1 MDKSLLR
8 LNLQLFATTMT
19 TETGSLSAEMK
30 TFYEK
35 RLLDQAEPLLVHNQF
50 GDKYPIPAGSGKKIE
65 FRKYSALPKAL
76 TALTEGVT
84 PAGNSLTVT
93 TVEGTV
99 KQYGDWIQ
107 LSDMLQMTAID
118 NNVVQATKLLSSQAG
133 RTLDTV
139 TREVLAGGTN
149 VIYAPKVVDG
159 AETEVLSRSTLTPEC
174 VLTPFVVMRA
184 AATLEAMNT
193 PKIDGSYVLIIHPYC
208 RETLQ
213 ESPGWV
219 DVVKYKEG
227 NNTFSGEIGKI
238 GDVRVV
244 TTSEAKVINDST
256 CPVVE
261 NTTYYSVFTSLLLGA
276 NAYGVT
282 ELENGGLQH
291 IVKQLG
297 YGEDPLNQRSSC
309 GWKATSAAVRLCE
322 EYMVRIESLSP
333 VWSKKVKAN

>member
-50 GDKYPIPAGSGKKIE
+50 GDKYPIPANNGKKIE

-193 PKIDGSYVLIIHPYC
+193 PKIDGSYVLITHPYC

-244 TTSEAKVINDST
+244 TTSEAKIINDST

-261 NTTYYSVFTSLLLGA
+261 STTYYSVFTSLLLGA

-309 GWKATSAAVRLCE
+309 GWKATSVAVRLCE

>member
-84 PAGNSLTVT
+84 PAGNSLNVT

-149 VIYAPKVVDG
+149 VMYAPKVVDG

-193 PKIDGSYVLIIHPYC
+193 PKIDGSYVLITHPYC

-244 TTSEAKVINDST
+244 TTSEAKIINDST

-261 NTTYYSVFTSLLLGA
+261 DSTYYSVFTSLLLGA

-282 ELENGGLQH
+282 MLENGGLQH

-309 GWKATSAAVRLCE
+309 GWKATSVAVRLCE

>member
-50 GDKYPIPAGSGKKIE
+50 GDKYPIPANNGKKIE

-149 VIYAPKVVDG
+149 VMYAPKVVDG

-193 PKIDGSYVLIIHPYC
+193 PKINGSYVLITHPYC

-244 TTSEAKVINDST
+244 TTSEAKIINDST

-261 NTTYYSVFTSLLLGA
+261 DSTYYSVFTSLLLGA

-282 ELENGGLQH
+282 MLENGGLQH

-309 GWKATSAAVRLCE
+309 GWKATSVAVRLCE

>member
-50 GDKYPIPAGSGKKIE
+50 GDKYPIPANNGKKIE

-193 PKIDGSYVLIIHPYC
+193 PKIDGSYVLITHPYC

-261 NTTYYSVFTSLLLGA
+261 DSTYYSVFTSLLLGA

-282 ELENGGLQH
+282 MLENGGLQH

-309 GWKATSAAVRLCE
+309 GWKATSVAVRLCE

>member
-84 PAGNSLTVT
+84 PAGNSLNVT

-149 VIYAPKVVDG
+149 VIYAPKVADG
-159 AETEVLSRSTLTPEC
+159 VETEVLSRSTLTPEC

-193 PKIDGSYVLIIHPYC
+193 PKINGSYVLITHPYC

-244 TTSEAKVINDST
+244 TTSEAKIINDST

-261 NTTYYSVFTSLLLGA
+261 ESTYYSVFTSLLLGA

-309 GWKATSAAVRLCE
+309 GWKATSVAVRLCE

>member
-193 PKIDGSYVLIIHPYC
+193 PKINGSYVLIIHPYC

-261 NTTYYSVFTSLLLGA
+261 DSTYYSVFTSLLLGA

>member
-193 PKIDGSYVLIIHPYC
+193 PKIDGSYVLITHPYC

-244 TTSEAKVINDST
+244 TTSEAKIINDST
-256 CPVVE
+256 CPVME
-261 NTTYYSVFTSLLLGA
+261 ESTYYSVFTSLLLGA

-282 ELENGGLQH
+282 MLENGGLQH

-309 GWKATSAAVRLCE
+309 GWKATSVAVRLCE

>member
-50 GDKYPIPAGSGKKIE
+50 GDKYPIPANNGKKIE

-149 VIYAPKVVDG
+149 VMYAPKVVDG
-159 AETEVLSRSTLTPEC
+159 AETEVLSRSALTPEC

-193 PKIDGSYVLIIHPYC
+193 PKINGSYVLITHPYC

-261 NTTYYSVFTSLLLGA
+261 ESTYYSVFTSLLLGA

-282 ELENGGLQH
+282 MLENGGLQH

-309 GWKATSAAVRLCE
+309 GWKATSVAVRLCE

>member
-50 GDKYPIPAGSGKKIE
+50 GDKYPIPANNGKKIE

-149 VIYAPKVVDG
+149 VMYAPKVVDG
-159 AETEVLSRSTLTPEC
+159 AETEVLSRSALTPEC

-193 PKIDGSYVLIIHPYC
+193 PKINGSYVLITHPYC

-261 NTTYYSVFTSLLLGA
+261 SSTYYSVFTSLLLGA

-309 GWKATSAAVRLCE
+309 GWKATSVAVRLCE

>member
-256 CPVVE
+256 CPVLE
-261 NTTYYSVFTSLLLGA
+261 STTYYSVFTSLLLGA

-282 ELENGGLQH
+282 MLENGGLQH

-309 GWKATSAAVRLCE
+309 GWKATSVAVRLCE

>member
-65 FRKYSALPKAL
+65 FPKYSALPKAL

-193 PKIDGSYVLIIHPYC
+193 PKINGSYVLIIHPYC

-261 NTTYYSVFTSLLLGA
+261 ESTYYSVFTSLLLGA

-282 ELENGGLQH
+282 MLENGGLQH

-309 GWKATSAAVRLCE
+309 GWKATSVAVRLCE

>member
-1 MDKSLLR
+1 MNKSLLR

-84 PAGNSLTVT
+84 PAGNSLNVT

-193 PKIDGSYVLIIHPYC
+193 PKIDGSYVLITHPYC

-244 TTSEAKVINDST
+244 TTSEAKIINDST

-261 NTTYYSVFTSLLLGA
+261 STTYYSVFTSLLLGA

-282 ELENGGLQH
+282 MLENGGLQH

-309 GWKATSAAVRLCE
+309 GWKATSVAVRLCE

>member
-159 AETEVLSRSTLTPEC
+159 AETEVLSRKTLTTDC

-193 PKIDGSYVLIIHPYC
+193 PKINGSYVLITHPYC

-261 NTTYYSVFTSLLLGA
+261 STTYYSVFTSLLLGA

-309 GWKATSAAVRLCE
+309 GWKATSVAVRLCE

>member
-1 MDKSLLR
+1 MDKSLLK

-50 GDKYPIPAGSGKKIE
+50 GDKYPIPANNGKKIE

-193 PKIDGSYVLIIHPYC
+193 PKINGSYVLITHPYC

-244 TTSEAKVINDST
+244 TTSEAKIINDST

-261 NTTYYSVFTSLLLGA
+261 STTYYSVFTSLLLGA

-309 GWKATSAAVRLCE
+309 GWKATSVAVRLCE

>member
-50 GDKYPIPAGSGKKIE
+50 GDKYPIPANNGKKIE

-84 PAGNSLTVT
+84 PAGNSLNVT

-193 PKIDGSYVLIIHPYC
+193 PKINGSYVLITHPYC

-261 NTTYYSVFTSLLLGA
+261 STTYYSVFTSLLLGA

-309 GWKATSAAVRLCE
+309 GWKATSVAVRLCE

>member
-84 PAGNSLTVT
+84 PAGNSLNVT

-149 VIYAPKVVDG
+149 VMYAPKVVDG

-193 PKIDGSYVLIIHPYC
+193 PKIDGSYVLITHPYC

-261 NTTYYSVFTSLLLGA
+261 STTYYSVFTSLLLGA

-282 ELENGGLQH
+282 MLENGGLQH

-309 GWKATSAAVRLCE
+309 GWKATSVAVRLCE

>member
-1 MDKSLLR
+1 
-8 LNLQLFATTMT
+8 
-19 TETGSLSAEMK
+19 
-30 TFYEK
+30 
-35 RLLDQAEPLLVHNQF
+35 
-50 GDKYPIPAGSGKKIE
+50 
-65 FRKYSALPKAL
+65 
-76 TALTEGVT
+76 
-84 PAGNSLTVT
+84 
-93 TVEGTV
+93 
-99 KQYGDWIQ
+99 
-107 LSDMLQMTAID
+107 
-118 NNVVQATKLLSSQAG
+118 
-133 RTLDTV
+133 
-139 TREVLAGGTN
+139 
-149 VIYAPKVVDG
+149 
-159 AETEVLSRSTLTPEC
+159 
-174 VLTPFVVMRA
+174 
-184 AATLEAMNT
+184 MNT
-193 PKIDGSYVLIIHPYC
+193 PKINGSYVLIIHPYC

-261 NTTYYSVFTSLLLGA
+261 STTYYSVFTSLLLGA

-309 GWKATSAAVRLCE
+309 GWKATSVAVRLCE

>member
-8 LNLQLFATTMT
+8 LTLQLYPTTITTATGT
-19 TETGSLSAEMK
+19 LSAEMK

-50 GDKYPIPAGSGKKIE
+50 GDKYPIPANNGKKIE

-84 PAGNSLTVT
+84 PAGNSLNVT

-261 NTTYYSVFTSLLLGA
+261 STTYYSVFTSLLLGA

-282 ELENGGLQH
+282 MLENGGLQH

-309 GWKATSAAVRLCE
+309 GWKATSVAVRLCE

>member
-50 GDKYPIPAGSGKKIE
+50 GDKYPIPANNGKKIE

-149 VIYAPKVVDG
+149 VMYAPKVVDG

-193 PKIDGSYVLIIHPYC
+193 PKINGSYVLITHPYC

-244 TTSEAKVINDST
+244 TTSEAKVINDSS

-261 NTTYYSVFTSLLLGA
+261 SSTYYSVFTSLLLGA

-309 GWKATSAAVRLCE
+309 GWKATSVAVRLCE

>member
-50 GDKYPIPAGSGKKIE
+50 GDKYPIPANNGKKIE

-84 PAGNSLTVT
+84 PAGNSLNVT

-244 TTSEAKVINDST
+244 TTSEAKIINDST

-261 NTTYYSVFTSLLLGA
+261 STTYYSVFTSLLLGA

-309 GWKATSAAVRLCE
+309 GWKATSVAVRLCE

>member
-244 TTSEAKVINDST
+244 TTSEAKIINDST

-261 NTTYYSVFTSLLLGA
+261 DSTYYSVFTSLLLGA

-282 ELENGGLQH
+282 MLENGGLQH

-309 GWKATSAAVRLCE
+309 GWKATSVAVRLCE

>member
-50 GDKYPIPAGSGKKIE
+50 GDKYPIPANNGKKIE

-193 PKIDGSYVLIIHPYC
+193 PKIDGSYVLITHPYC

-227 NNTFSGEIGKI
+227 NSTFSGEIGKI

-261 NTTYYSVFTSLLLGA
+261 DSTYYSVFTSLLLGA

-309 GWKATSAAVRLCE
+309 GWKATSVAVRLCE

>member
-50 GDKYPIPAGSGKKIE
+50 GDKYPIPANNGKKIE

-193 PKIDGSYVLIIHPYC
+193 PKINGSYVLITHPYC

-244 TTSEAKVINDST
+244 TTSEAKIINDST

-261 NTTYYSVFTSLLLGA
+261 DSTYYSVFTSLLLGA

>member
-227 NNTFSGEIGKI
+227 NNTFSVEIGKI
-238 GDVRVV
+238 GNVRVV

-261 NTTYYSVFTSLLLGA
+261 STTYYSVFTSLLLGA

-282 ELENGGLQH
+282 MLENGGLQH

-309 GWKATSAAVRLCE
+309 GWKATSVAVRLCE

>member
-159 AETEVLSRSTLTPEC
+159 AETEVSRSTLTPEC

-193 PKIDGSYVLIIHPYC
+193 PKINGSYVLITHPYC

-261 NTTYYSVFTSLLLGA
+261 STTYYSVFTSLLLGA

-309 GWKATSAAVRLCE
+309 GWKATSVAVRLCE

>member
-50 GDKYPIPAGSGKKIE
+50 GDKYPIPANNGKKIE

-159 AETEVLSRSTLTPEC
+159 AETEVLSRSALTPEC

-261 NTTYYSVFTSLLLGA
+261 STTYYSVFTSLLLGA

-309 GWKATSAAVRLCE
+309 GWKATSVAVRLCE

>member
-50 GDKYPIPAGSGKKIE
+50 GDKYPIPANNGKKIE

-84 PAGNSLTVT
+84 PAGNSLNVT

-193 PKIDGSYVLIIHPYC
+193 PKINGSYVLITHPYC

-244 TTSEAKVINDST
+244 TTSEAKIINDST

-261 NTTYYSVFTSLLLGA
+261 STTYYSVFTSLLLGA

-309 GWKATSAAVRLCE
+309 GWKATSVAVRLCE

>member
-8 LNLQLFATTMT
+8 LNLQLFASTMT

-193 PKIDGSYVLIIHPYC
+193 PKINGSYVLITHPYC

-244 TTSEAKVINDST
+244 TTSEAKIINDST

-261 NTTYYSVFTSLLLGA
+261 STTYYSVFTSLLLGA

-282 ELENGGLQH
+282 MLENGGLQH

-309 GWKATSAAVRLCE
+309 GWKATSVAVRLCE

>member
-30 TFYEK
+30 TYYEK

-84 PAGNSLTVT
+84 PAGNSLNVT

-261 NTTYYSVFTSLLLGA
+261 STTYYSVFTSLLLGA

-309 GWKATSAAVRLCE
+309 GWKATSVAVRLCE

>member
-1 MDKSLLR
+1 MDKSLLK
-8 LNLQLFATTMT
+8 LNLQLFGGTMT
-19 TETGSLSAEMK
+19 TETSTLSAEMK

-84 PAGNSLTVT
+84 PTGNSLTVT

-149 VIYAPKVVDG
+149 VIYAPKVVSG
-159 AETEVLSRSTLTPEC
+159 VETEVLSRKTLTPEC

-193 PKIDGSYVLIIHPYC
+193 PKINGSYVLITHPYC

-244 TTSEAKVINDST
+244 TTSEAKIINDST

-261 NTTYYSVFTSLLLGA
+261 STTYYSVFTSLMVGA

-282 ELENGGLQH
+282 MLENGGLQH

-297 YGEDPLNQRSSC
+297 YGDDPLNQRSSC
-309 GWKATSAAVRLCE
+309 GWKATSVAVRLCE

-333 VWSKKVKAN
+333 VWSKKVAAN

>member
-84 PAGNSLTVT
+84 PAGNSLNVT
-93 TVEGTV
+93 KVEGTV

-261 NTTYYSVFTSLLLGA
+261 ESTYYSVFTSLLLGA

-309 GWKATSAAVRLCE
+309 GWKATSVAVRLCE

>member
-193 PKIDGSYVLIIHPYC
+193 PKINGSYVLIIHPYC

-261 NTTYYSVFTSLLLGA
+261 ESTYYSVFTSLLLGA

>member
-193 PKIDGSYVLIIHPYC
+193 LKIDGSYVLITHPYC

-261 NTTYYSVFTSLLLGA
+261 STTYYSVFTSLLLGA

-282 ELENGGLQH
+282 MLENGGLQH

-309 GWKATSAAVRLCE
+309 GWKATSVAVRLCE

>member
-50 GDKYPIPAGSGKKIE
+50 GDKYPIPANNGKKIE

-244 TTSEAKVINDST
+244 TTSEAKIINDST

-261 NTTYYSVFTSLLLGA
+261 DSTYYSVFTSLLLGA

-282 ELENGGLQH
+282 MLENGGLQH

-309 GWKATSAAVRLCE
+309 GWKATSVAVRLCE

>member
-193 PKIDGSYVLIIHPYC
+193 PKINGSYVLITHPYC

-261 NTTYYSVFTSLLLGA
+261 STTYYSVFTSLLLGD

-309 GWKATSAAVRLCE
+309 GWKATSVAVRLCE

>member
-193 PKIDGSYVLIIHPYC
+193 PKIDGSYVLITHPYC

-261 NTTYYSVFTSLLLGA
+261 STTYYSVFTSLLLGA

-282 ELENGGLQH
+282 MLENGGLQH

-309 GWKATSAAVRLCE
+309 GWKATSVAVRLCE

>member
-35 RLLDQAEPLLVHNQF
+35 RLQDHAETLLVQNQF

-84 PAGNSLTVT
+84 PAGNSLTVN

-193 PKIDGSYVLIIHPYC
+193 PKINGSYVLIIHPYC

-261 NTTYYSVFTSLLLGA
+261 DSTYYSVFTSLLLGA

-309 GWKATSAAVRLCE
+309 GWKATSVAVRLCE

>member
-84 PAGNSLTVT
+84 PAGNSLNVT

-193 PKIDGSYVLIIHPYC
+193 PKIDGSYVLITHPYC

-244 TTSEAKVINDST
+244 TTSEAKIITDST

-261 NTTYYSVFTSLLLGA
+261 STTYYSVFTSLLLGA

-282 ELENGGLQH
+282 MLENGGLQH

>member
-1 MDKSLLR
+1 MDKSLLK

-50 GDKYPIPAGSGKKIE
+50 GDKYPIPANNGKKIE

-149 VIYAPKVVDG
+149 VMYAPKVVDG
-159 AETEVLSRSTLTPEC
+159 AETEVLSRSALTPEC

-193 PKIDGSYVLIIHPYC
+193 PKIDGSYVLITHPYC

-244 TTSEAKVINDST
+244 TTSEAKVINDSS

-261 NTTYYSVFTSLLLGA
+261 SSTYYSVFTSLLLGA

-309 GWKATSAAVRLCE
+309 GWKATSVAVRLCE